1 LILLPDYSVFL
12 FLLSFRHS
20 YVVTKFA
27 KAVAWVCV
35 VLLNFFFVYFSM
47 LRGLQRGLDWQRLF
61 CVACVIQLIAE
72 VLFYETSE
80 CAIVNYFIPDLAR
93 TEVQGV
99 TYAIHQ
105 AIQSMFSS
113 VADAKVPIF
122 DAPRYLFLSTRLAER
137 FPDLLESVIVR
148 SYHSYSPGELSQK
161 WRISHGTTFVSSD
174 NRIGSRA
181 RRMTFTGVLVGML
194 QYLGSVS
201 ISTQRF
207 FIHGLQP
214 VIMAGVAAVIGL
226 ILSDPWYVLIFVP
239 FLAYGSYLLWD
250 HWRSHDDDDNDG
262 SREDAIMPL
271 PDTTHTKAK
280 AAPIS
285 TSSPSSSSNIRP
297 SPPLSAP
304 LHLPPSLH
312 ESDDSSSLAPAS
324 SRGGGENAASVSYDS
339 PSSEDFTAHFKH
351 SHSYDDDNDSNSC
364 SDGCR
369 DSSESLRRGTSN
381 QKKQFSVSSDEIE
394 VDLKVLFDIESLEVE
409 ED

>member
-1 LILLPDYSVFL
+1 LLTVL
-12 FLLSFRHS
+12 FCAFAYLFLSFRHS
-20 YVVTKFA
+20 YVVTKLA

-47 LRGLQRGLDWQRLF
+47 QRGLQRGLDWQRVY
-61 CVACVIQLIAE
+61 CVACVIQMIAE
-72 VLFYETSE
+72 VVFYETSE

-113 VADAKVPIF
+113 VADAKIPIL

-174 NRIGSRA
+174 SRVGSRA

-194 QYLGSVS
+194 QYLGSAS

-207 FIHGLQP
+207 VIQALQP
-214 VIMAGVAAVIGL
+214 VMMAGVAAIIGL
-226 ILSDPWYVLIFVP
+226 IISDPWYVLIFVP
-239 FLAYGSYLLWD
+239 LLAYGSYLLWD
-250 HWRSHDDDDNDG
+250 HWRSNDNDDDDDD
-262 SREDAIMPL
+262 SRKDAIMPL
-271 PDTTHTKAK
+271 PDSPHTKLISV
-280 AAPIS
+280 PIS
-285 TSSPSSSSNIRP
+285 TSIPRP
-297 SPPLSAP
+297 SIHIPLSSVP
-304 LHLPPSLH
+304 LH
-312 ESDDSSSLAPAS
+312 EFDDSSYAS
-324 SRGGGENAASVSYDS
+324 TSPRSRGVGNSNAASAFSDS
-339 PSSEDFTAHFKH
+339 PSSESDFDLEHCFNEEDVDH
-351 SHSYDDDNDSNSC
+351 SDSDFNESNSG
-364 SDGCR
+364 SGAAY
-369 DSSESLRRGTSN
+369 SN
-381 QKKQFSVSSDEIE
+381 SKSVSSEDVDVNVNE
-394 VDLKVLFDIESLEVE
+394 VFDLDSLEVR